1 MSTYNEIKKS
11 IDQVRKDIVGIKRN
25 LSRNEEDQ
33 REIRRAV
40 DKAEST
46 FQLNLRQ
53 EKDTAQQEFVQQ
65 SVAEISNE
73 IQSVQQQIAQT
84 QQEYDSEIEHIKN
97 LDIASQYSDEQ
108 AITAESKVFAQP
120 GHTAVTRIFFSSYP
134 KLIAKLSVKLIS
146 AALLAAYDILE
157 NEPLCPSVLTMLI
170 ITEQGA
176 RFFFKPVESNR
187 GAVTLTLPSH
197 FPESGWM
204 RR

>member
-108 AITAESKVFAQP
+108 AITAEVRASL
-120 GHTAVTRIFFSSYP
+120 AVLQEQLT
-134 KLIAKLSVKLIS
+134 KTIS
-146 AALLAAYDILE
+146 PRFQNELE
-157 NEPLCPSVLTMLI
+157 
-170 ITEQGA
+170 
-176 RFFFKPVESNR
+176 
-187 GAVTLTLPSH
+187 
-197 FPESGWM
+197 
-204 RR
+204 